1 MGDRGG
7 KPEQESGVENN
18 LSGNVNGPVGQFGT
32 VHGSVHMHWS
42 GRTPDPDKLARRMA
56 KAFRKEAEAREA
68 AEAEEAHQAE
78 LAELEARASTRMRCA
93 GLCLVL
99 AFASCLTFGFLAGHW
114 AAPVVLSIV
123 GAIVLF
129 RWIAPAAY
137 LEDEEPE
144 PEVGEETSDAWET
157 YETWE
162 YSESWEVWEED

>member
-1 MGDRGG
+1 MGDHGG
-7 KPEQESGVENN
+7 EPEQEPSVENN

-42 GRTPDPDKLARRMA
+42 GTTQDPDKLARRMA
-56 KAFRKEAEAREA
+56 KAMRKEADAREA
-68 AEAEEAHQAE
+68 AEAEEAHETE
-78 LAELEARASTRMRCA
+78 LAELEDRASTRLRCA
-93 GLCLVL
+93 GWCLAL
-99 AFASCLTFGFLAGHW
+99 AVASCLTFGFLTGHW

-137 LEDEEPE
+137 PEDEAPE
-144 PEVGEETSDAWET
+144 SEVGDETWETWET